1 MSVGVAAVGVL
12 CSEAKLAD
20 ARGRGS
26 PFLRHLHPHE
36 DVDFASER
44 VLHSARRA
52 SSYTP
57 QAVQ

>member
-26 PFLRHLHPHE
+26 PFFRHLHPPE
-36 DVDFASER
+36 KRPSRDDAGGSLAFG
-44 VLHSARRA
+44 SAA
-52 SSYTP
+52 G
-57 QAVQ
+57 